1 MDEFVDFVSE
11 QLTARE
17 KQMLQPSSGDERTR
31 LLRLYRMWTVKEAYT
46 KALGEGVGYDFARI
60 EYDVLNQTVHI
71 DGKIPQGWEITS
83 FLVPYRDD
91 KYVVSVACRVG
102 GDASHV
108 LHLDAPP
115 DGLVDFVNVETLAE
129 EFTPS
134 K

>member
-17 KQMLQPSSGDERTR
+17 KEMLQPSSGNESTR
-31 LLRLYRMWTVKEAYT
+31 LLHLYRMWTVKEAYT

-60 EYDVLNQTVHI
+60 EYDVHNQVVKV
-71 DGKIPQGWEITS
+71 DGKVPHGWEIIS
-83 FLVPYRDD
+83 FLVPHRDD
-91 KYVVSVACRVG
+91 NYVVSVACQVG
-102 GDASHV
+102 GDMSRM

-115 DGLVDFVNVETLAE
+115 DGLVTFVSVETLAK
-129 EFTPS
+129 EFTPL